1 MSRLHP
7 TPVSTRSDSHRSER
21 ELLLADDVA
30 ALLEMGTDWVYEQ
43 TRKGRIPHIRL
54 GRSVR
59 YRRMAILAWLERIED
74 GGR

>member
-1 MSRLHP
+1 
-7 TPVSTRSDSHRSER
+7 
-21 ELLLADDVA
+21 
-30 ALLEMGTDWVYEQ
+30 MGTDWVYEQ

-59 YRRMAILAWLERIED
+59 YRRTAILAWLERIED